1 MSEAQFD
8 LELAVAELHGNL
20 RAPEFTWIILDAKT
34 AIAALAEKNE
44 EGRVPSS
51 QLRGII
57 RVCQRVNAAIAPG
70 TNIADARNA
79 LRSEIGL
86 QPTANT
92 ADAMDVLPKDWKPKI
107 PREFRIVED
116 KPESEIPFKSFA

>member
-8 LELAVAELHGNL
+8 LELAVAELHGNV
-20 RAPEFTWIILDAKT
+20 RAPEFAWIVLDAKT

-44 EGRVPSS
+44 EGRVPLS

-70 TNIADARNA
+70 TNITNARNA
-79 LRSEIGL
+79 LRLEIGL

-92 ADAMDVLPKDWKPKI
+92 ADAMDVLPEDWKPKI
-107 PREFRIVED
+107 PRRFRSVDE
-116 KPESEIPFKSFA
+116 